1 MNKGLL
7 VLVLL
12 LVFSCQKENNGSDS
26 LSESLTARLDSL
38 YEANVYRGFSVAV
51 VNEDGLL
58 YNRGFG
64 FADVAAG
71 RPYTEETIINIASVS
86 KVFVGVALIKARDLG
101 LLDLDDPISNYL
113 PFTVENPYHPDVP
126 ITLRHLA
133 THTSSIV
140 DGDLYLE
147 TDYINK
153 DDVPIGPAL
162 QERYKSYYQNPSTA
176 WMPLDEYLRK
186 LLQEEGEWYADS
198 TYADR
203 VPGALYAYSNIGTA
217 LCALVIQSAA
227 GMPFYAF
234 TDQHIFTPLGM
245 SATGWRFEDVDMAA
259 YSRLYL
265 DDSVLPYYKILSY
278 PDGALISSSTD
289 LGLFLSELIRGY
301 NGNGTLLTS
310 AGYDELFKS
319 QLNDAQLD
327 GREGFNAGLFLEKY
341 LEYND
346 IGHSGGDPGVNTLMF
361 FDSETHTGRLMIL
374 NSDSDKENSYDIYWG
389 IWNAL
394 DAYASDLSAA
404 SASLNADLVD

>member
-12 LVFSCQKENNGSDS
+12 LLFSCQKENKVPDS
-26 LSESLTARLDSL
+26 TSQSLTARLDSL
-38 YEANVYRGFSVAV
+38 YEADVYRGFSVAV

-86 KVFVGVALIKARDLG
+86 KVFVGVALLKAQELN
-101 LLDLDDPISNYL
+101 LLDLDDPIGDYL
-113 PFTVENPYHPDVP
+113 PFTVANPKHPEVP

-140 DGDLYLE
+140 DGDTYLE

-162 QERYKSYYQNPSTA
+162 QERYKSYYQNPSSA
-176 WMPLDEYLRK
+176 WMPLADYLRK
-186 LLQEEGEWYADS
+186 LLQAGEVWYADS
-198 TYADR
+198 MYADR
-203 VPGALYAYSNIGTA
+203 APGALFEYSNIGTA
-217 LCALVIQSAA
+217 LCALVIELAA
-227 GMPFYAF
+227 EMPFHAF
-234 TDQHIFTPLGM
+234 TTQHIFEPLGM
-245 SATGWRFEDVDMAA
+245 SATGWRFEDVDMAS
-259 YSRLYL
+259 YSKLYL
-265 DDSVLPYYKILSY
+265 DDKELPYYTILSY

-289 LGLFLSELIRGY
+289 LGLFLSELIQGY
-301 NGNGTLLTS
+301 NGRGLLLS
-310 AGYDELFKS
+310 SEGYEALFAS
-319 QLNDAQLD
+319 QLSDTQLD
-327 GREGFNAGLFLEKY
+327 GREGFNAGLFIEKH
-341 LEYND
+341 LAYND

-361 FDSETHTGRLMIL
+361 FDSETLTGRVMIL

-394 DAYASDLSAA
+394 DDHAVSFDT
-404 SASLNADLVD
+404 AD